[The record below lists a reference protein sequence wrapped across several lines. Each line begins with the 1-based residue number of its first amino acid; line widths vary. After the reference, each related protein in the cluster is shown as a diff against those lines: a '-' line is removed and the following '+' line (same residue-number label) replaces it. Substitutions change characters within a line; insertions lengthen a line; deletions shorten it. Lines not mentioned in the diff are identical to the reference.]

1 MILTYVKPLS
11 ISNLIDL
18 LYQYAVIKGEA
29 TIMISSNGWMML
41 DFESYPNWTITFL
54 PINT

>member
-1 MILTYVKPLS
+1 M
-11 ISNLIDL
+11 SNLSDL
-18 LYQYAVIKGEA
+18 LYQYALIKGEA